1 MKKRKL
7 ESSSHKYNNFVIILQ
22 QTIFMQFNIKNINDW
37 QNVVDSI
44 LPELKHNILLLKG
57 NLGAGKTTFT
67 QFLIKNLGSK
77 DEVNS
82 PTYSIVN
89 EYNSPKGK
97 IYHFDLYRLKNIEEV
112 YDIGIEEYLDNAFLC
127 IIEWPEVYEDELYGL
142 NYHSMSINN
151 TGENREITFD

>member
-1 MKKRKL
+1 
-7 ESSSHKYNNFVIILQ
+7 
-22 QTIFMQFNIKNINDW
+22 MQFNINKIEDW
-37 QNVVDSI
+37 EKVVDEI
-44 LPELKHNILLLKG
+44 LPKLQHPILLLKG

-67 QFLIKNLGSK
+67 QFLLKNLGSE

-127 IIEWPEVYEDELYGL
+127 VIEWPEVYEDELYGL

-151 TGENREITFD
+151 TGKNREITFD

>member
-1 MKKRKL
+1 MKIQSL
-7 ESSSHKYNNFVIILQ
+7 HE
-22 QTIFMQFNIKNINDW
+22 W
-37 QNVVDSI
+37 QEVVDKI
-44 LPELKHNILLLKG
+44 IPDLKHNILLLKG

-67 QFLIKNLGSK
+67 QFLLKKLGSQ

-89 EYNSPKGK
+89 EYNTPKGK

-127 IIEWPEVYEDELYGL
+127 IIEWPEVYEEELYGL
-142 NYHSMSINN
+142 NYHTMSIVN
-151 TGENREITFD
+151 TGDEREISFE

>member
-1 MKKRKL
+1 MHF
-7 ESSSHKYNNFVIILQ
+7 E
-22 QTIFMQFNIKNINDW
+22 IKTINDW
-37 QNVVDSI
+37 QSVVEKI
-44 LPELKHNILLLKG
+44 FPQLQHNILLLKG

-67 QFLIKNLGSK
+67 QFLLKNLGSE

-89 EYNSPKGK
+89 EYNTPKGK

-127 IIEWPEVYEDELYGL
+127 IIEWPEVYEEELYGL
-142 NYHSMSINN
+142 NYHTMSIVN
-151 TGENREITFD
+151 TGDEREVSFE

>member
-1 MKKRKL
+1 MN
-7 ESSSHKYNNFVIILQ
+7 Y
-22 QTIFMQFNIKNINDW
+22 TIQNIEDW
-37 QNVVDSI
+37 QEIVDKLI
-44 LPELKHNILLLKG
+44 PDLKHNILLLKG

-67 QFLIKNLGSK
+67 QFLLKKLGST

-89 EYNSPKGK
+89 EYNTPEGK

-127 IIEWPEVYEDELYGL
+127 IIEWPEVYEEELYGL
-142 NYHSMSINN
+142 NYHTMSIVN
-151 TGENREITFD
+151 TGDKREVSFE

>member
-1 MKKRKL
+1 MYF
-7 ESSSHKYNNFVIILQ
+7 E
-22 QTIFMQFNIKNINDW
+22 IKNISDW
-37 QNVVDSI
+37 QNVVNSI

-67 QFLIKNLGSK
+67 QFLLKNLGSE

-89 EYNSPKGK
+89 EYKSPKGK
-97 IYHFDLYRLKNIEEV
+97 IYHFDLYRLKNIDEV
-112 YDIGIEEYLDNAFLC
+112 YDIGIEEYLDNSFLC

-142 NYHSMSINN
+142 EYHSMSINN
-151 TGENREITFD
+151 TGESREITFE